1 MRKRGEEE
9 EGAGEGHGR
18 DEAAWLLSPR
28 RTFSRLFSATGER
41 NGQNGDGDGHRSHSR
56 PSPTPPPF
64 VFTVDIKTSRQVEPP
79 PKKNLNGSLILFASK
94 RRLATQK
101 GQTLFFF
108 PSSSSFS
115 SSKEREKKSALWGL
129 IAPGLVL
136 QLRFHVCCF
145 QTVARRPEAQFT
157 CHLSQP
163 HKGPAFE
170 HRATLLA
177 NKQRG
182 RRRGYDGFARS
193 VRRRLKQSGGAG
205 GPGGPK
211 LVSAARGKDN
221 EAVIG

>member
-9 EGAGEGHGR
+9 GTGEGHGR
-18 DEAAWLLSPR
+18 DEAAWPLSPR
-28 RTFSRLFSATGER
+28 RIFPACFPPLVSETDRTVTAT
-41 NGQNGDGDGHRSHSR
+41 DTAHIPAH
-56 PSPTPPPF
+56 PPPTPPF
-64 VFTVDIKTSRQVEPP
+64 VFTIDIKTSRQVEA
-79 PKKNLNGSLILFASK
+79 PKKTFNAASPSSPGSLILFASK

-163 HKGPAFE
+163 HKGPTFE

-182 RRRGYDGFARS
+182 RRRGYDGFGRN
-193 VRRRLKQSGGAG
+193 VRRRLKKRGEPAAPAG
-205 GPGGPK
+205 RSWFLQPEE
-211 LVSAARGKDN
+211 RQ
-221 EAVIG
+221 

>member
-1 MRKRGEEE
+1 M
-9 EGAGEGHGR
+9 
-18 DEAAWLLSPR
+18 EA
-28 RTFSRLFSATGER
+28 
-41 NGQNGDGDGHRSHSR
+41 
-56 PSPTPPPF
+56 
-64 VFTVDIKTSRQVEPP
+64 P
-79 PKKNLNGSLILFASK
+79 PKKTSTRLPPSSRGSLILFASK

-182 RRRGYDGFARS
+182 RRRGYDGFARN
-193 VRRRLKQSGGAG
+193 VRRRLKQRGE
-205 GPGGPK
+205 P
-211 LVSAARGKDN
+211 AAPVGRSWFLQP
-221 EAVIG
+221 EERQ